1 MKSSTRRDACAR
13 GNCTKGDN
21 AGAGS
26 ACPVHRRRPLHLGM
40 GQFSLLPPPFGAS
53 PSRLDR
59 QGLAASTGATPA
71 QPAGAGRLDRREDG
85 PTGKPVPVEPSRPQL
100 DRHGEAGRTWDRKVR
115 PARARRLDR
124 PPAGSAATGR
134 ARQPGP
140 CHAPAGASPIR
151 GNATQLRSL
160 CTALVINHIK
170 NAPTTAE
177 ATCVRRL
184 GGGRAHMRQLSGLV
198 FLQRR
203 PGLRRELPLVGFP
216 LLPSVVA
223 STKGEPTLVRHPIQR
238 STPTCRR
245 HKPMGDSSRG
255 KRARST

>member
-1 MKSSTRRDACAR
+1 MFVRL
-13 GNCTKGDN
+13 
-21 AGAGS
+21 
-26 ACPVHRRRPLHLGM
+26 RRPKSAI
-40 GQFSLLPPPFGAS
+40 FRS
-53 PSRLDR
+53 PTVKEDLK
-59 QGLAASTGATPA
+59 
-71 QPAGAGRLDRREDG
+71 RE
-85 PTGKPVPVEPSRPQL
+85 V
-100 DRHGEAGRTWDRKVR
+100 DRKVR

-223 STKGEPTLVRHPIQR
+223 STKGEPILVRHPIQR